1 MAEDDL
7 ERRRP
12 KVPVAAFQRLPTGA
26 RVFLILSIALLP
38 LALIALFATLQ
49 TTRTVDVETRAR
61 LRVAGVEASR
71 ALANELVG
79 DLTALRVALRA
90 IDSDARDAPSCAR
103 VQGIFAQQS
112 AAGIRFQVADATGR
126 LLCGAE
132 LPVPVPAPTDPSQ
145 LKITLLPSEGLL
157 VHLPDAPNGSRADAF
172 FPKQV
177 LADVARPS
185 GFVPPYAAQLT
196 RTDEVPL
203 ELQPLARRGPLDR
216 RETLVVPLGFDDLSF
231 AMSVRSAPIT
241 SPVLVAMLLPLLM
254 WAAAAG
260 IGWFVVDRLLIRPL
274 RRLRTSVA
282 AYTPG
287 EVIGSVD
294 YGVVPAQEISDLAET
309 FEAITRTV
317 QQHET
322 NLADGLVRQTKLTR
336 EVHHRV
342 KNNLQVIASLINFHA
357 RSASSAEASEAYA
370 AIQRRVDALAVVHRH
385 HFAELEENRGLEL
398 RAVIGELASNIRATA
413 PEHAARMGIT
423 IDVEPLLVSQDVGVA
438 VSFLLTE
445 LVELAMMVNPATQ
458 ARISAKLASVEA
470 EQVVLRVSSPAL
482 VESAELSALVAS
494 RYGRVLLGLSRQ
506 LRAPLHHDPLVGAY
520 EIAIN
525 ARSAR

>member
-1 MAEDDL
+1 MAEDEP

-12 KVPVAAFQRLPTGA
+12 TAPAAVLQRLPTGA

-49 TTRTVDVETRAR
+49 TTRTADLETRAR

-79 DLTALRVALRA
+79 DVNALRVALLA
-90 IDSDARDAPSCAR
+90 IDGDDEDSPSCAR

-112 AAGIRFQVADATGR
+112 AAGIRFEIAGSDAAT
-126 LLCGAE
+126 LCGAP
-132 LPVPVPAPTDPSQ
+132 LPVTLPTPPEPDRLQ
-145 LKITLLPSEGLL
+145 VTLLPEQGLV
-157 VHLPDAPNGSRADAF
+157 VHLPAAPNGSRADAF
-172 FPKQV
+172 FPTAV
-177 LADVARPS
+177 LADIARPS
-185 GFVPPYAAQLT
+185 GFIPPYAAQLNQEDGAT
-196 RTDEVPL
+196 L
-203 ELQPLARRGPLDR
+203 LLQALPRRGPLDR
-216 RETLVVPLGFDDLSF
+216 HETLVVPLGVDNLNF

-254 WAAAAG
+254 WASAAG

-274 RRLRTSVA
+274 RRLRASVA
-282 AYTPG
+282 AFTPG
-287 EVIGSVD
+287 EGIGRIDLGSA
-294 YGVVPAQEISDLAET
+294 PAQEIAELGDT
-309 FEAITRTV
+309 FQAITRTV
-317 QQHET
+317 HEHET
-322 NLADGLVRQTKLTR
+322 NLAEGLVRQTKLTR

-357 RSASSAEASEAYA
+357 RSAPSADASAAYA
-370 AIQRRVDALAVVHRH
+370 SIQRRVDALAVVHRH
-385 HFAELEENRGLEL
+385 HYAEMEENRGLEL

-413 PEHAARMGIT
+413 PEHASGLGIT

-445 LVELAMMVNPATQ
+445 LIELAMSVNPSTQ
-458 ARISAKLASVEA
+458 VRISAKIAGEA
-470 EQVVLRVSSPAL
+470 EQVTVRVSSPAL
-482 VESAELSALVAS
+482 VESAELGELVGT

-520 EIAIN
+520 EIAISG
-525 ARSAR
+525 RSAR

>member
-1 MAEDDL
+1 VAEDDP

-12 KVPVAAFQRLPTGA
+12 TVPVAAFQHLPTGA

-71 ALANELVG
+71 ALTNELVG
-79 DLTALRVALRA
+79 DLTALRVALKA
-90 IDSDARDAPSCAR
+90 IAGDQEDAPSCAR

-112 AAGIRFQVADATGR
+112 AAGIRFQVADAAGR
-126 LLCGAE
+126 VLCGAE
-132 LPVPVPAPTDPSQ
+132 LPVPLPALDDPNT
-145 LKITLLPSEGLL
+145 LKVTLLPAQGLL
-157 VHLPDAPNGSRADAF
+157 VHLPDAPNGTRADAF
-172 FPKQV
+172 FPTEV

-185 GFVPPYAAQLT
+185 GFVPPYAAELA
-196 RTDEVPL
+196 RPGEIPL
-203 ELQPLARRGPLDR
+203 ELQSLPRHGPLDR
-216 RETLVVPLGFDDLSF
+216 RETLVVPLGLDDLSF
-231 AMSVRSAPIT
+231 SMSVRSAPIT
-241 SPVLVAMLLPLLM
+241 SPVIVAMLLPLLM

-274 RRLRTSVA
+274 RRLRASVA

-294 YGVVPAQEISDLAET
+294 YGAAPAQEIAELGET

-317 QQHET
+317 QDHEA
-322 NLADGLVRQTKLTR
+322 NLAEGLVRQTKLTR

-357 RSASSAEASEAYA
+357 RSARSADASEAYA
-370 AIQRRVDALAVVHRH
+370 SIQRRVDALAVVHRH

-458 ARISAKLASVEA
+458 ARISAKVAAEA
-470 EQVVLRVSSPAL
+470 EQVTLRVSSPAL
-482 VESAELSALVAS
+482 VESAELSELVAS

>member
-1 MAEDDL
+1 M
-7 ERRRP
+7 
-12 KVPVAAFQRLPTGA
+12 AAFQRLTTGA

-61 LRVAGVEASR
+61 LRVAAVEASR

-79 DLTALRVALRA
+79 DVTALRVALHA
-90 IDSDARDAPSCAR
+90 IDGDARDAPSCAR

-112 AAGIRFQVADATGR
+112 AAGIRFQIADATGR
-126 LLCGAE
+126 VLCGAE
-132 LPVPVPAPTDPSQ
+132 LPVPLPALADPGL
-145 LKITLLPSEGLL
+145 LKVNLLPSEGLL
-157 VHLPDAPNGSRADAF
+157 VHLPDAPNGTRADAF
-172 FPKQV
+172 FPSEV
-177 LADVARPS
+177 LADIARPS
-185 GFVPPYAAQLT
+185 GFVPPYAAELT
-196 RTDEVPL
+196 RADEAS
-203 ELQPLARRGPLDR
+203 LQLRALPRRGPLDR
-216 RETLVVPLGFDDLSF
+216 HETLVVPLGIDELAFS
-231 AMSVRSAPIT
+231 MSVRSAPIT

-274 RRLRTSVA
+274 RRLRASVA

-287 EVIGSVD
+287 EVIGTVEF
-294 YGVVPAQEISDLAET
+294 GAAPAQEIADLAET
-309 FEAITRTV
+309 FAAITRTV
-317 QQHET
+317 QQHEA
-322 NLADGLVRQTKLTR
+322 NLAEGLVRQTKLTR

-357 RSASSAEASEAYA
+357 RSASSAEATDAYA
-370 AIQRRVDALAVVHRH
+370 SIQRRVDALAVVHRH

-398 RAVIGELASNIRATA
+398 RAVVGELASNIRATA

-445 LVELAMMVNPATQ
+445 LIELAMMVNPATQ
-458 ARISAKLASVEA
+458 ARISAKATAEP

-482 VESAELSALVAS
+482 VESAELTDLVAS

-506 LRAPLHHDPLVGAY
+506 LRAPLHHDPLIGAY
-520 EIAIN
+520 EIAIS

>member
-12 KVPVAAFQRLPTGA
+12 IVPVAAFQHLTTGA

-61 LRVAGVEASR
+61 LRVAGLEASR

-90 IDSDARDAPSCAR
+90 IDSDVQDAPSCAR

-112 AAGIRFQVADATGR
+112 AAGIRFEIADATGR
-126 LLCGAE
+126 TLCGAQ
-132 LPVPVPAPTDPSQ
+132 LPVPLPALSDPGRLQ
-145 LKITLLPSEGLL
+145 VTLLPAQGLL
-157 VHLPDAPNGSRADAF
+157 VHLPDAPNGTRADAF
-172 FPKQV
+172 FPTEV

-185 GFVPPYAAQLT
+185 GFVPPYAA
-196 RTDEVPL
+196 
-203 ELQPLARRGPLDR
+203 ELQRGDEMPLQLQSLPRRGALER
-216 RETLVVPLGFDDLSF
+216 RETLVVPLGFDELAFS
-231 AMSVRSAPIT
+231 MSVRSAPIT

-274 RRLRTSVA
+274 RRLRASVA
-282 AYTPG
+282 SYTPG
-287 EVIGSVD
+287 EVIRSVD
-294 YGVVPAQEISDLAET
+294 YGAVPAHEIAELGET
-309 FEAITRTV
+309 FQAITRTV
-317 QQHET
+317 QEHEG
-322 NLADGLVRQTKLTR
+322 NLAEGLVRQTKLTR

-357 RSASSAEASEAYA
+357 RSAPSADASEAYA
-370 AIQRRVDALAVVHRH
+370 SIQRRVDALAVVHRH

-413 PEHAARMGIT
+413 PEHASGLGIT

-445 LVELAMMVNPATQ
+445 LIELAMMVNPSTQ
-458 ARISAKLASVEA
+458 ARISAKVSQP

-482 VESAELSALVAS
+482 VESAELSELVAS

-506 LRAPLHHDPLVGAY
+506 LRSPLHHDPLVGAY
-520 EIAIN
+520 EIAIS